1 MKFLKFFVTGF
12 FIFTLLQNNKVS
24 CQNIQTLQLGND
36 NDSSYYHLTKIG
48 PNEFWAGGEYGILT
62 VFDTLGNMRSISL
75 PLDGAAILKMER
87 KDSYAFIITDDCTI
101 IKYNLTDQTFI
112 KRKFHGFRNK
122 CFYDMIF
129 TNDNKIILCGG
140 STGISKA
147 QKKLPR
153 GFIGVTN
160 LDLDQPKIVW
170 KSYRKFVWSVKE
182 TANNEFLAATFNGIN
197 TKILRSTNG
206 LNWRRHNKIKG
217 LVHEI
222 NTIENKIFYCGTGG
236 IHFNKDGFIQ
246 KENQKKQVFPNEG
259 CFWSMET
266 SSQLPIVVTQKGKV
280 LIGVKND
287 SFQHFKLPTNFPI
300 YDLEQ
305 VSENKFMVVGHGKCA
320 FIFETSLVK

>member
-24 CQNIQTLQLGND
+24 CQNIQTLHLGND

-62 VFDTLGNMRSISL
+62 VFDTSGNMRSISL

-87 KDSYAFIITDDCTI
+87 KDSYAFIITDDCAI

-112 KRKFHGFRNK
+112 KRKFSGFRNK

-197 TKILRSTNG
+197 TKILRSKVD
-206 LNWRRHNKIKG
+206 LKWRKYKKIKG

-222 NTIENKIFYCGTGG
+222 NLINNKVIYCGTGG

-246 KENQKKQVFPNEG
+246 IENEKKQVFTNEG
-259 CFWSMET
+259 CFWSMENVN
-266 SSQLPIVVTQKGKV
+266 QAPCLVTQKGK
-280 LIGVKND
+280 LLMGQQD
-287 SFQHFKLPTNFPI
+287 GSFQQFKLPTSFPI

-305 VSENKFMVVGHGKCA
+305 VSENKFMVVGHGKSA
-320 FIFETSLVK
+320 FIVEIP

>member
-1 MKFLKFFVTGF
+1 MNFLKFFVTGF
-12 FIFTLLQNNKVS
+12 FIITLLQNNEAS
-24 CQNIQTLQLGND
+24 CQNIQTLQLGQD

-48 PNEFWAGGEYGILT
+48 PNEFWAGGEYGILS

-75 PLDGAAILKMER
+75 PLEGAAILKME
-87 KDSYAFIITDDCTI
+87 KKENYVFIATDDCSI
-101 IKYNLTDQTFI
+101 IKYNLTDQRFI
-112 KRKFHGFRNK
+112 KRKFSGFRNK

-129 TNDNKIILCGG
+129 TSDNKIILCGG

-160 LDLDQPKIVW
+160 FDLDQPKIVW
-170 KSYRKFVWSVKE
+170 KSYRKFVWSIKE
-182 TANNEFLAATFNGIN
+182 TANNELLAATFNGVN
-197 TKILRSTNG
+197 TKILRSAKD
-206 LNWRRHNKIKG
+206 LKWSKYKKIKG

-222 NTIENKIFYCGTGG
+222 NLINNQTVYCGTGG

-246 KENQKKQVFPNEG
+246 KENEKKQVFTNEG
-259 CFWSMET
+259 CFWSMENVN
-266 SSQLPIVVTQKGKV
+266 QLPYLVTQKGKIV
-280 LIGVKND
+280 MGQQGGT
-287 SFQHFKLPTNFPI
+287 SQQCKLPTHFPI

-305 VSENKFMVVGHGKCA
+305 VSENKFMVVGHGKSA